1 MSPTTLGAAPA
12 PRGRAERML
21 VVARMA
27 GVVGVLWA
35 VLTLALP
42 VEAQRGVPAAS
53 RWPPPPLDM
62 QVPFEPTAFPS
73 AGRVHVTYEL
83 HIRNFAPNSVTLQR
97 VEILDADTAGA
108 TPIAVFEADA
118 LESILQPV
126 GAQPRAGPA
135 GERRQLAGGGSVVLF
150 LSAAFDRGARVP
162 PALWHRVVTGD
173 YTTEGAAIGTHHSE
187 LRVLGP
193 PLRGTDWL
201 VGSGPSNDS
210 YHRRGLVVFDGRAL
224 IDRRYAIDW
233 TQVEQGSTF
242 SGDALDN
249 RSYHAYGEEVLA
261 VASGRV
267 VWARDRIPENMPRHE
282 GFRPAVA
289 ISLDTLAG
297 NTVTLDVG
305 GGQFAYYMH
314 LQPGSLRVKT
324 GDRVRRGQEIAR
336 IGNSGDSREPHLHLE
351 VTDSSRFLAGEGV
364 PYLIDWYRT
373 KSADGAW
380 QVRRRELPLKDMLVD
395 FGSSGGGGK

>member
-1 MSPTTLGAAPA
+1 MLPGRGVRLSEHDESPHSGAA
-12 PRGRAERML
+12 
-21 VVARMA
+21 
-27 GVVGVLWA
+27 LWA

-73 AGRVHVTYEL
+73 AGRIHVTYEL

-97 VEILDADTAGA
+97 VEILDADTTGA
-108 TPIAVFEADA
+108 PPIAVFEAEA

-126 GAQPRAGPA
+126 GVQPRAGTA

-150 LSAAFDRGARVP
+150 LSVAFDRGARVP
-162 PALWHRVVTGD
+162 SALWHRVATGD
-173 YTTEGAAIGTHHSE
+173 YTTEGAAISTQHSE

-201 VGSGPSNDS
+201 AGSGPSN
-210 YHRRGLVVFDGRAL
+210 G
-224 IDRRYAIDW
+224 YAIDW

-261 VASGRV
+261 VASGRL
-267 VWARDRIPENMPRHE
+267 VWARDGIPENVPRHE

-289 ISLDTLAG
+289 DES
-297 NTVTLDVG
+297 
-305 GGQFAYYMH
+305 
-314 LQPGSLRVKT
+314 
-324 GDRVRRGQEIAR
+324 
-336 IGNSGDSREPHLHLE
+336 
-351 VTDSSRFLAGEGV
+351 
-364 PYLIDWYRT
+364 
-373 KSADGAW
+373 W
-380 QVRRRELPLKDMLVD
+380 QVRRHELPLKDMLVD
-395 FGSSGGGGK
+395 FGSSGADGK

>member
-1 MSPTTLGAAPA
+1 M
-12 PRGRAERML
+12 
-21 VVARMA
+21 
-27 GVVGVLWA
+27 
-35 VLTLALP
+35 
-42 VEAQRGVPAAS
+42 
-53 RWPPPPLDM
+53 
-62 QVPFEPTAFPS
+62 
-73 AGRVHVTYEL
+73 
-83 HIRNFAPNSVTLQR
+83 
-97 VEILDADTAGA
+97 
-108 TPIAVFEADA
+108 
-118 LESILQPV
+118 
-126 GAQPRAGPA
+126 
-135 GERRQLAGGGSVVLF
+135 
-150 LSAAFDRGARVP
+150 
-162 PALWHRVVTGD
+162 
-173 YTTEGAAIGTHHSE
+173 IGTRHSE

-201 VGSGPSNDS
+201 VGSGPRTDS
-210 YHRRGLVVFDGRAL
+210 YHRRGLVVLDGRAL

-233 TQVEQGSTF
+233 TQVEQGSTS

-261 VASGRV
+261 VATGRV
-267 VWARDRIPENMPRHE
+267 VWARDGIPDNVPRRE

-297 NTVTLDVG
+297 NTITLDVG

-314 LQPGSLRVKT
+314 LRPGSVRVKT

-364 PYLIDWYRT
+364 PYLIDWYRA

-380 QVRRRELPLKDMLVD
+380 EVRRRELPLKDMLLD
-395 FGSSGGGGK
+395 FRPSGADGK

>member
-1 MSPTTLGAAPA
+1 
-12 PRGRAERML
+12 
-21 VVARMA
+21 
-27 GVVGVLWA
+27 
-35 VLTLALP
+35 
-42 VEAQRGVPAAS
+42 
-53 RWPPPPLDM
+53 M

-83 HIRNFAPNSVTLQR
+83 HIRNFAPNAVTLQR
-97 VEILDADTAGA
+97 VEILDADATGA
-108 TPIAVFEADA
+108 TPIAAFEAEA
-118 LESILQPV
+118 LESLLQPV
-126 GAQPRAGPA
+126 GVRPPAGTA

-150 LSAAFDRGARVP
+150 LSVAFDRSARVP
-162 PALWHRVVTGD
+162 SALWHRVATGD
-173 YTTEGAAIGTHHSE
+173 YTAEGAVIGTHHSE

-210 YHRRGLVVFDGRAL
+210 YHRRGLVVIDGRAV

-233 TQVEQGSTF
+233 TQVEAGVTF

-249 RSYHAYGEEVLA
+249 RSYHAYGADVLA

-267 VWARDRIPENMPRHE
+267 VWARDGIPENVPRHE

-297 NTVTLDVG
+297 NTITLDVG

-314 LQPGSLRVKT
+314 LQPGSVRVKT
-324 GDRVRRGQEIAR
+324 GDRVRRGQAIAR

-351 VTDSSRFLAGEGV
+351 VTDSPRFLAGEGV
-364 PYLIDWYRT
+364 PYLIDSYRA

-395 FGSSGGGGK
+395 FGSSSGNRK